1 MAENKDNLDVY
12 EDDNDVIT
20 LTLEDGSE
28 IDCDVLAVFPV
39 GDNNYIALLPQND
52 ESDGEVYLYR
62 FVQNGDE
69 DIELINIEDDEEFE
83 AVSDAFDEL
92 LDDEELNDMLEEEGY
107 TEDEE

>member
-39 GDNNYIALLPQND
+39 GDNDYIALLPQND